1 MGPSISVTPKQP
13 SQYGITPANLQF
25 QKRYWKECLYFRI
38 DKAVPIRMIYPN
50 TQNRNLEEIRKTF
63 TKWKIDSI
71 TNLVTISIS
80 KGIAEIERENL
91 QMMRLTEG

>member
-1 MGPSISVTPKQP
+1 MGLLQLICNFKNVIGRNVSI
-13 SQYGITPANLQF
+13 L
-25 QKRYWKECLYFRI
+25 EL

-91 QMMRLTEG
+91 QMMRCNRKARQ

>member
-1 MGPSISVTPKQP
+1 
-13 SQYGITPANLQF
+13 
-25 QKRYWKECLYFRI
+25 
-38 DKAVPIRMIYPN
+38 MIYPN
-50 TQNRNLEEIRKTF
+50 TQNRNLEEIRKILSF

-91 QMMRLTEG
+91 QMMCCNRKARQ